1 MHHADS
7 QERTVHRWRVFRASG
22 VRPDWVGLAP
32 SEQLR
37 GVTAAGG
44 DESWE
49 SGDGRACLALD
60 AEALGAPLAAGWYEL
75 RGRLQAERGAVLPSL
90 YLQYAD
96 RSALTDA
103 EVMLPQPSANGR
115 IGTLLMLF
123 EDVQSLRFFP
133 GVGNARFRMHGFSL
147 RRVSRWQALR
157 RMLGGDGW
165 LACARRTLAWR
176 RAVRQH
182 GLKRATDALYANY
195 RERMRPPGFTEYELW
210 IRKYD
215 TIDRAALAALRKCA
229 LTLAEHGPLVSV
241 LMCACET
248 PEPQLRRCLDSV
260 LAQAWER
267 WELCVAGDLPP
278 ASPLHALLAEYV
290 VRDPRVRVCRSGQ
303 GGAAAEALAMAHGE
317 FVVLLEP
324 DGLLRPHAL
333 LRVSEAVLA
342 DSELAILYSDEDAI
356 DADGN
361 RSSHAFKPDWNP
373 DLLRSRN
380 YVGHLVAIRTSLVRE
395 AGGFQGGCEDGR
407 DYALILRCSERVAA
421 RQIHH
426 IPEILYHRCIAIH
439 AAAVRDV
446 AGTAGGERAVAE
458 HLQRIGSAAAVETID
473 AATGLRRVRWPLP
486 QPVPKVSL
494 IVPTRDRAA
503 LLRTCVESIL
513 AKTTYPDYELVVV
526 DNQSRDRAA
535 LGYLHA
541 LGSRERVRVLRH
553 DAPFNYSAINNW
565 AARQCEGRLLG
576 LVNNDIEIITPDW
589 LQELAGFALRPDTG
603 AVGAMLY
610 YPGDT
615 IQHAGMWL
623 GIHGVAGH
631 AYVGK
636 PRGYH
641 GYQSR
646 GLLAQDVSVVTGAC
660 LLVRREAFDAVG
672 GLDEGL
678 PLEFNDVDFCLRL
691 QQRGYRNVW
700 TPFAELYHHESAS
713 RAIDDVA
720 AKASRAA
727 GIAFMRDRWGDLL
740 RNDPAYNPNLAL
752 QGTGFGLA
760 FPPRRI
766 PRARLEPDVVPS
778 SSRRKRTWCG
788 KDE

>member
-7 QERTVHRWRVFRASG
+7 QERADHRWQVSRAPG
-22 VRPDWVGLAP
+22 ARPDWVKLAP

-37 GVTAAGG
+37 SLTAAGG
-44 DESWE
+44 DASWE
-49 SGDGRACLALD
+49 PEDGRACFALD
-60 AEALGAPLAAGWYEL
+60 EEALGAPLAAGWYEL
-75 RGRLQAERGAVLPSL
+75 RGRLHVERGGTALPSL
-90 YLQYAD
+90 YLKYAS
-96 RSALTDA
+96 RSVLADA
-103 EVMLPQPSANGR
+103 EVMLPQPSGNRR

-133 GVGNARFRMHGFSL
+133 GVGQARFRMDGFSL
-147 RRVSRWQALR
+147 RRVSRWRALR

-165 LACARRTLAWR
+165 LACARRALAWR
-176 RAVRQH
+176 RAVRQY

-195 RERMRPPGFTEYELW
+195 RERMRPRGFSEYELW
-210 IRKYD
+210 TRKYD
-215 TIDRAALAALRKCA
+215 TVDRAALAAFRQRA
-229 LTLAEHGPLVSV
+229 LALVDRGPLVSV
-241 LMCACET
+241 LMCVPET

-267 WELCVAGDLPP
+267 WELCLACDDLLPTSP
-278 ASPLHALLAEYV
+278 ARALLVEYAA
-290 VRDPRVRVCRSGQ
+290 RDPRVRVCRRGQ
-303 GGAAAEALAMAHGE
+303 NEAAAEALAMARGE
-317 FVVLLEP
+317 FVALLEP

-333 LRVSEAVLA
+333 LRVADAVVA
-342 DSELAILYSDEDAI
+342 DPELAILYSDEDAI

-361 RSSHAFKPDWNP
+361 RSCHAFKPDWNP

-407 DYALILRCSERVAA
+407 DYALILRCGERVAP

-426 IPEILYHRCIAIH
+426 IPEVLYHRSVAIDT
-439 AAAVRDV
+439 AATRD
-446 AGTAGGERAVAE
+446 ATGTAAGKHAVVE
-458 HLQRIGSAAAVETID
+458 HLQRIGSAATVETID
-473 AATGLRRVRWPLP
+473 ASTGLRRVRWPLP
-486 QPVPKVSL
+486 RPVPKISL
-494 IVPTRDRAA
+494 IIPTRDRVE
-503 LLRTCVESIL
+503 LLQLCVESIL

-535 LGYLHA
+535 LDYLHA
-541 LGSRERVRVLRH
+541 LGMRERVRVLRYA
-553 DAPFNYSAINNW
+553 APFNYSAINNW
-565 AARQCEGRLLG
+565 AARQCEGQLLG
-576 LVNNDIEIITPDW
+576 LVNNDIEVITPDW
-589 LQELAGFALRPDTG
+589 LEEMAGFAQRPDTG

-610 YPGDT
+610 YPDDT

-636 PRGYH
+636 PRGYR

-646 GLLAQDVSVVTGAC
+646 GWVAQNLSAVTGAC

-672 GLDEGL
+672 GLDEKL

-691 QQRGYRNVW
+691 QQHGFRNVW

-740 RNDPAYNPNLAL
+740 RNDPAYNPNLTL

-760 FPPRRI
+760 FPPRRTS
-766 PRARLEPDVVPS
+766 PRAP
-778 SSRRKRTWCG
+778 
-788 KDE
+788 